1 MYHHVSLLTSNRA
14 IWRHTPF
21 SDTAIFGSMGMSMIH
36 HQNMGASPFHS
47 EEVCP
52 NMDDLTQWLNYHGT
66 HGTHNILMNPL
77 LIVGRILCSVIP
89 SASPYVSSGGAPR
102 RFAPRPLGAAAFA
115 QAGAVGVG
123 CTKAIGSIGCGVFHG
138 FPTAVTV
145 G

>member
-52 NMDDLTQWLNYHGT
+52 NMDDLTQWLKHHGT

-89 SASPYVSSGGAPR
+89 CASRQGVR
-102 RFAPRPLGAAAFA
+102 LEDLRPVRLEPQHLPKPEPLPG
-115 QAGAVGVG
+115 G
-123 CTKAIGSIGCGVFHG
+123 CTKAIGSIGCSVFNG